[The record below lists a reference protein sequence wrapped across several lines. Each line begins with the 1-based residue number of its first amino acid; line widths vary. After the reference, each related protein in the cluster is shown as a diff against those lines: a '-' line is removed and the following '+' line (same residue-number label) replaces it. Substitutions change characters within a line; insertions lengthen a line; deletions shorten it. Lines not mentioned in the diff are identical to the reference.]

1 MERDIQIKLII
12 EGKEAIA
19 TLSNVDELY
28 RNIVEQT
35 KSTKKLPALVDKQ
48 DIQNIGSINQLFAQ
62 TGFLLSDL
70 DMMFVNTR
78 MGLLSISNNISMIAQ
93 TAANASNQAKQL
105 GISFMQA
112 ISSSI
117 NPMNMLIL
125 GINGVMFV
133 MQMLARE
140 SDNTTSSLKRQKDE
154 VNNLKNE
161 YENLTLTQLKNLK
174 AEVETELLKMTRELS
189 EKYGI
194 KSALVK
200 THPVLQFADWL
211 GIWSP
216 SEMSEEE
223 RKKYESL
230 LNQNKALDETIAK
243 HGYIKELEA
252 QRNIW
257 MEKRKEL
264 DEEHMHAFDKVIQY
278 YDKLI
283 EKANDALKI
292 EKERY
297 TTIQDIGKVFDKI
310 IRLELEKQYY
320 ETEKEFE
327 NLQILENVS
336 IFPANLENFPS
347 ALKKLRYISLETG
360 KPETLKEEEERKSK
374 ESKLKSPHEMMKEY
388 LSQPEQVEEMQNLIN
403 YSQQL
408 GFIWQRTGSIIANAL
423 SRAIIYGQKFRDI
436 IKDLGASLLDTAIQL
451 MVKVGLNALASE
463 LGLPVNF
470 MASGGVINE
479 PVYGIGASG
488 RGYVLGEGG
497 EPEMVIPFSRL
508 NSHNY
513 YIPKIQT
520 IRIEPI
526 RIDISGTATARGRDL
541 DYNFN
546 KRMMIKQKY
555 Y

>member
-19 TLSNVDELY
+19 TLSNVGVLY
-28 RNIVEQT
+28 RNIIEQT
-35 KSTKKLPALVDKQ
+35 KSTKKLHALVDKQ

-78 MGLLSISNNISMIAQ
+78 MGLMSISNNISMIAQ
-93 TAANASNQAKQL
+93 TAANARNQAKQL
-105 GISFMQA
+105 GISFIQA

-140 SDNTTSSLKRQKDE
+140 SDNTTSSLKRQKEE

-174 AEVETELLKMTRELS
+174 SEVEKELLKMTRELS

-200 THPVLQFADWL
+200 THPVFKFADLL

-216 SEMSEEE
+216 GEMSKEE
-223 RKKYESL
+223 RNRYESL

-257 MEKRKEL
+257 MAKRKEL
-264 DEEHMHAFDKVIQY
+264 DEEHIHAFDKVIQY

-283 EKANDALKI
+283 EKANDALKV

-297 TTIQDIGKVFDKI
+297 TTIQDMGKVFDKI

-320 ETEKEFE
+320 ETEKQFE
-327 NLQILENVS
+327 NLPVLEN
-336 IFPANLENFPS
+336 IILDP
-347 ALKKLRYISLETG
+347 KKINLRYISLDTS
-360 KPETLKEEEERKSK
+360 KIETLKEEEERNSR
-374 ESKLKSPHEMMKEY
+374 ESKLKSPRDIMKEY
-388 LSQPEQVEEMQNLIN
+388 LSQHEQVEEMQNFIN

-408 GFIWQRTGSIIANAL
+408 GYVWQRTGSIIANAL

-463 LGLPVNF
+463 LGLPVDF

-479 PVYGIGASG
+479 PVYGIGAKSG
-488 RGYVLGEGG
+488 HGYVLGEGG
-497 EPEMVIPFSRL
+497 EPEMVIPFSKL
-508 NSHNY
+508 NSHHY

-526 RIDISGTATARGRDL
+526 RIDISGTAVARGRDL